1 MLVPGGWNIF
11 KKNEA
16 VIIAV
21 WETLEKYNLFMSE
34 IHDQII
40 TRNEQTSSYENI
52 EVSLWKTDT
61 DIKYNEILDYKYL
74 VLEHTENHN
83 LIHDET
89 GDNYVCMSHYKNEE
103 ESRVLSFRNELGEVI
118 HSGDVFIRIDKE
130 WTVNSSRCQ

>member
-11 KKNEA
+11 EKNEA

-61 DIKYNEILDYKYL
+61 DIKYNEIRI
-74 VLEHTENHN
+74 N
-83 LIHDET
+83 LKI
-89 GDNYVCMSHYKNEE
+89 
-103 ESRVLSFRNELGEVI
+103 
-118 HSGDVFIRIDKE
+118 SG
-130 WTVNSSRCQ
+130 